1 MTAAVPAELDGGYLP
16 GEDVLRAERA
26 VLGAAISTQRG
37 AESVADEGL
46 TSDHFHNPAHGLVF
60 EAVMRLLAAGTP
72 VSPVTVHTDLARAG
86 TIQQAGDAEYL
97 HSLMQWAEL
106 WALGSNADRLRR
118 DRARRRLRTAAER
131 VVNATHSSEGPGYEP
146 DDVADFARR
155 EIDAALAA
163 DRPAAPRT
171 AGDMYLET
179 LNRLEHPEDMTGLIA
194 PPWPD
199 LRDLVRVFRPGQLIT
214 IGARPGTGKS
224 TFGADLLRHAGIRLG
239 LPLVLFSMEMGE
251 AEVMER
257 VLAAETS
264 VPLENIQQAALTDW
278 DWDRVSRA
286 RNSFLDAR
294 FEIDDSPGITPGH
307 IRARLR
313 RMERAGRARLAIVDY
328 LQLMKGTGR
337 HESREREI
345 ADITWSLKSMARQ
358 YEIPVILL
366 AQLNRNSEQRG
377 DRRPVKSDL
386 RESGAIENDSDI
398 VILIH
403 RPDMGDPDHP
413 RPGEAEFIVD
423 KNRTGPLGARTV
435 MFQGHFGRFVS
446 LDHRWSPSAMAG
458 DAA

>member
-1 MTAAVPAELDGGYLP
+1 MTATVPAELDGGYRP
-16 GEDVLRAERA
+16 GEDVIRAERA
-26 VLGAAISTQRG
+26 VLGAAVSTQRG

-46 TSDHFHNPAHGLVF
+46 TTEHFHSPAHGLIF
-60 EAVMRLLAAGTP
+60 ESVMRLLQAGTP
-72 VSPVTVHTDLARAG
+72 VSPVTVHTDMARAG
-86 TIQQAGDAEYL
+86 TIRQAGDAEYL

-118 DRARRRLRTAAER
+118 DRARRRLRTSAER
-131 VVNATHSSEGPGYEP
+131 IMIATHSAEGPGYEP
-146 DDVADFARR
+146 DDVAEFARR
-155 EIDAALAA
+155 EIDDALAA
-163 DRPAAPRT
+163 DQAAAPVT
-171 AGDMYLET
+171 AGDLYVKT
-179 LNRLEHPEDMTGLIA
+179 LNRLEHPEGTAGLIA

-224 TFGADLLRHAGIRLG
+224 TFAADLLRHAGIRMR

-251 AEVMER
+251 DEVMER

-264 VPLENIQQAALTDW
+264 VPLANVQQAALTDW

-286 RNSFLDAR
+286 RDSFRDAR
-294 FEIDDSPGITPGH
+294 FEIDDSSGITPGH

-313 RMERAGRARLAIVDY
+313 RMERTGGARLVIVDY
-328 LQLMKGTGR
+328 LQLMKGAGK

-345 ADITWSLKSMARQ
+345 ADITWSLKSLARQ
-358 YEIPVILL
+358 YKIPVVLL
-366 AQLNRNSEQRG
+366 AQLNRGPEQRG

-413 RPGEAEFIVD
+413 HPGEAEFIVD

-446 LDHRWSPSAMAG
+446 LDRQWSASAHAE